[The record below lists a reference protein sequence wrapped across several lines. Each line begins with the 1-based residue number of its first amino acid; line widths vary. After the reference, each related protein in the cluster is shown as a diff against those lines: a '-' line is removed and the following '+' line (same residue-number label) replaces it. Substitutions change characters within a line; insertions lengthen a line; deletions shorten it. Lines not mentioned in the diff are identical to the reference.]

1 MTPMLRV
8 FLDSS
13 VLFSAAYSSTGSSR
27 DLIREAIRGNL
38 TLVVSPEVLDE
49 TQRNLEQKAPHVL
62 GSYLT
67 LLSLSKPEITETPS
81 KEEVW
86 EAEKYVHQKDSFVI
100 AAAKRF
106 NPDYFVTWDR
116 EHLLE
121 DPTVAE
127 GSGLTILMPN
137 ELMAIV
143 QEKKQS

>member
-62 GSYLT
+62 GSY
-67 LLSLSKPEITETPS
+67 I
-81 KEEVW
+81 
-86 EAEKYVHQKDSFVI
+86 YSF
-100 AAAKRF
+100 R
-106 NPDYFVTWDR
+106 
-116 EHLLE
+116 
-121 DPTVAE
+121 
-127 GSGLTILMPN
+127 
-137 ELMAIV
+137 
-143 QEKKQS
+143 